1 MYTSHALVTLAA
13 AFSLGCATASA
24 PLAPPESSPIGATN
38 ITRVSI
44 GPVSATDLL
53 RTLPPALA
61 RHGYFIVRTEQ
72 LAPDRYKFLTDWRA
86 APNSP
91 TRTRLV
97 LDVRRR
103 GGMYALAIQ
112 GVSYSEDEAGWR
124 ELPASK
130 EMVQHVRAI
139 GTDLAHRVQ

>member
-1 MYTSHALVTLAA
+1 MNTSQALAMFAA

-24 PLAPPESSPIGATN
+24 PLAPPESSPISATN

-44 GPVSATDLL
+44 GPVTATDLL

-61 RHGYFIVRTEQ
+61 RHGYFIVKTEQ
-72 LAPDRYKFLTDWRA
+72 LSPDRYKFLTDWRA
-86 APNSP
+86 LPNSP
-91 TRTRLV
+91 ARTRLV

-103 GGMYALAIQ
+103 GSMYALAIQ
-112 GVSYSEDEAGWR
+112 GVSYLEDASGWR

-130 EMVQHVRAI
+130 EMVQHMRAL
-139 GTDLAHRVQ
+139 GTDLANRVQ